1 MHLANPSNSGMVLLL
16 LQYLLSPS
24 IWARSDIAEGSSV
37 WENFTFSKILQPH
50 LLSRSRALTSYKRR
64 HHGDASSAL
73 QRMHHIYGKARLLKY
88 IALYSQLCENERKLI
103 CRDTALLLDALL
115 LNDRKQPKMRTPTQ
129 LIVRDAVDRNCYC
142 VQHSL
147 MHVIKTTQQTMH
159 FFQHCHAQ
167 KFQKKPLGICC
178 ANGKVVLLLLPAAPE
193 PLASMLAGTRD
204 DSKDILTN
212 VMRCK
217 ACFQVTSFGATQK
230 CNDEGWMPTF
240 KVQEQVYHLTGSL
253 LPVGLACIV
262 LCANRIGLLLALQW
276 QYAFHAHSFTQSN
289 TFYNTHNCVF
299 TCKKRSSCVG
309 LKGRKS
315 RPQATFR

>member
-1 MHLANPSNSGMVLLL
+1 MWQDEQTWKHFGTLCYS
-16 LQYLLSPS
+16 
-24 IWARSDIAEGSSV
+24 
-37 WENFTFSKILQPH
+37 FTFFRVSWQLTIWLKIYC
-50 LLSRSRALTSYKRR
+50 S
-64 HHGDASSAL
+64 
-73 QRMHHIYGKARLLKY
+73 IN
-88 IALYSQLCENERKLI
+88 SQQCENKRKVI